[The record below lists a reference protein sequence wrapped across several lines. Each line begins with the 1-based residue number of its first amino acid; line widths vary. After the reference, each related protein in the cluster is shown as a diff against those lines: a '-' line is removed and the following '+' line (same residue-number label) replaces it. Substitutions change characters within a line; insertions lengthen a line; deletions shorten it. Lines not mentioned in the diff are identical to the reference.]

1 MKLLSY
7 LLVLLVYFSLVK
19 RFKNCFPV
27 GVVSSL
33 FKTAQGVYIAR
44 SLRML
49 DNTALFSVKTFF
61 KKILVKKLAHYIA
74 IKILVFTVKPPS

>member
-27 GVVSSL
+27 EVVSSL
-33 FKTAQGVYIAR
+33 FKTAQGVYIAG
-44 SLRML
+44 SLIL
-49 DNTALFSVKTFF
+49 HCLVFKHYF